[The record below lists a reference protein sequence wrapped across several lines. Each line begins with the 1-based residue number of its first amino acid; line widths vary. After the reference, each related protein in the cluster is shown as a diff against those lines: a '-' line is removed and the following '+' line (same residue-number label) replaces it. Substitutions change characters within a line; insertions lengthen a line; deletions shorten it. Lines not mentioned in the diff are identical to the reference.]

1 MRTHGLRL
9 LRSWGLPCLALT
21 GLVLASTEASAAEPT
36 NSGKRFRFHGELDV
50 LSFSHFNP
58 DGNGENTNTIG
69 FGFGKTT
76 GIDSYLFVPSWSL
89 GFGYVIL
96 DERAVVGGRF
106 VFDLTST
113 SDEEDDG
120 AGDFVDSRATVV
132 SGQLVPY
139 FRYIFMP
146 GKRARPFLEGRFG
159 LGGSAI
165 STTTTTDPETR
176 SSTSV
181 IYPIVGFGGG
191 AHIFIVDAFSIDLA
205 ATFDYAAP
213 HAKSRFEAGDMSTEE
228 DYDKVGDFINIAA
241 QVGFSVWF

>member
-1 MRTHGLRL
+1 M
-9 LRSWGLPCLALT
+9 
-21 GLVLASTEASAAEPT
+21 VLASTDASAAEPT
-36 NSGKRFRFHGELDV
+36 NTGKRFRFHGELDL
-50 LSFSHFNP
+50 LSFTHFNP
-58 DGNGENTNTIG
+58 DGDGDNFNTIG

-76 GIDSYLFVPSWSL
+76 GIDSYLFVPSWAL

-113 SDEEDDG
+113 SDDDDDG
-120 AGDFVDSRATVV
+120 FDDARATVV

-159 LGGSAI
+159 LGGSAV
-165 STTTTTDPETR
+165 STTDNDSNDR
-176 SSTSV
+176 DSLSV

-191 AHIFIVDAFSIDLA
+191 AHIFIVDAFSLDLA

-213 HAKSRFEAGDMSTEE
+213 HAKTRNETAGVTVEDD
-228 DYDKVGDFINIAA
+228 DYDKVGDFINVAA